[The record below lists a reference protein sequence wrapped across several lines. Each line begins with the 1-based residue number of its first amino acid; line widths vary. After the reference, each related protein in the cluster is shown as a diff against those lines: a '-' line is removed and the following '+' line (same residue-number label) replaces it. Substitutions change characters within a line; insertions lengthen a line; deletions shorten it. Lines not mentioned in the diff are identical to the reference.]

1 MMKHLLTK
9 KRLLPFLTLLLAN
22 SQGWSQNFSG
32 FNTGNYAGVTGV
44 SLQPASIADSRY
56 KFDINLIST
65 DVFFSNNYVLMD
77 KDALLRFNKN
87 AFKNFNTFKEK
98 YLTESPSGYGN
109 LYFANVSNR
118 TQLPLSF
125 MASIGKKS
133 AIALN
138 MQSRTMMQVNN
149 VNGNIASLAYNNFFK
164 PEYAGLRL
172 DASNI
177 KVQGINWAEAGLTYA
192 QVLFDNK
199 KHFLKGG
206 ITAKYLGGL
215 SSFYLN
221 TNSLTGGVNADS
233 SIFFEAKGVEYKH
246 NNDVDFSNLLDGAF
260 DPDAKS
266 VGFDIGL
273 EYEFRGNAADRQ
285 KISKYKNQ
293 DIDNIDRRDEN
304 KYFIKI
310 GVSLNDI
317 GVLNFNRAPSSQN
330 FRGNVMDWR
339 VRDEHFNN
347 IVEVNQAINSRTEA
361 LPSRSRYKINLPT
374 AFSAQ
379 LDIRFLRDIYVNFV
393 AYRPVQLDKSSD
405 AYHFT
410 NYGYYTITPRWET
423 RFFGIY
429 LPYTIADDNNFNLG
443 NQLGAALRVGPV
455 FFGSSNL
462 GTVLIKDQLQA
473 ANLYAGL
480 KVGIPYGRNKKTGKE
495 FSLKNLFNSGKYTET
510 ATLMADSTYSDSSY
524 IARKKQPK
532 NQLLVDYQ
540 NGKIYSGA
548 NETGN
553 VIVINNNNY
562 YYNNVNTPGNSLKLD
577 SNIVTINRE
586 RIIIDSLKIDSTIKQ
601 NEKLQLRIEDTLSAK
616 QKELDSLIN
625 NLQKLRAEML
635 NSNVKDTV
643 VKIIRVDSSKQVVDT
658 LKPAAKKPADVK
670 KEDKKTKKEE
680 PKKYEPVI
688 ERIDADSLKNA
699 NKNDAAAIKKKDES
713 INKLVQDSIALNK
726 EIQTLEANAKEQY
739 RQQMLDIQN
748 TKTKDSIELAKKLT
762 QLESENQEKLN
773 AAYLQARTTYAKDS
787 AALAKELDNVRLK
800 NQQEFKTRIETERKK
815 YLADSLKY
823 ETDLAKLRT
832 QNEALL
838 TRSYTYNQPVQT
850 YTTAPSQAEM
860 TNAINRQNSD
870 YTRLLNDYN
879 SKVNSLTSEIRT
891 LQTRMNDVKASNQAL
906 ARNYNSQPYSDA
918 FARNNYNN
926 TPITIPVPV
935 PSNNNRDVF
944 AVVPDTRYQRD
955 TVYIKDT
962 VYLNSPLSASQT
974 GKVTVQAPKTDTVF
988 IEKKV
993 PQTLDISKVPPALVL
1008 FDVGKSNIGK
1018 IYQTRLNEFARL
1030 LKANNTWVANIKG
1043 FTDRTGSVAINE
1055 ALSKKRA
1062 EAVKTYFIN
1071 KAIAAGRINIEAL
1084 GPVESNGTKANAQ
1097 DRRVEVHLMDR

>member
-1 MMKHLLTK
+1 MKHLLK
-9 KRLLPFLTLLLAN
+9 KRNLLSFLTLFLTS
-22 SQGWSQNFSG
+22 SQGWAQNFSG

-87 AFKNFNTFKEK
+87 AFKNFDTFKEK
-98 YLTESPSGYGN
+98 YLTESPSGFGN
-109 LYFANVSNR
+109 RYFANVSNR

-138 MQSRTMMQVNN
+138 MQSRTMMQINN
-149 VNGNIASLAYNNFFK
+149 VNGNLASLAYNNFFK
-164 PEYAGLRL
+164 PEYAGVTL

-206 ITAKYLGGL
+206 ITAKYIGGL

-233 SIFFEAKGVEYKH
+233 SIFFNAAGVEYKH
-246 NNDVDFSNLLDGAF
+246 SNDADFSNLTDGVF
-260 DPDAKS
+260 NPDAKS

-293 DIDNIDRRDEN
+293 DLDNIDRRDEN
-304 KYFIKI
+304 KYFIKV

-347 IVEVNQAINSRTEA
+347 IVEVNQAINSRTQA

-379 LDIRFLRDIYVNFV
+379 VDIRFLRDIYVNFV
-393 AYRPVQLDKSSD
+393 AYRPVQLDKGSD
-405 AYHFT
+405 AYNFT

-423 RFFGIY
+423 KFFGIY
-429 LPYTIADDNNFNLG
+429 LPYTIADENSFNLG

-495 FSLKNLFNSGKYTET
+495 FSLKNLFNTGRYTET
-510 ATLMADSTYSDSSY
+510 ATIIADSSRIDSNY
-524 IARKKQPK
+524 IARKKQNR
-532 NQLLVDYQ
+532 NQLLVDYK

-548 NETGN
+548 NENGN

-562 YYNNVNTPGNSLKLD
+562 YYNNVNTPVNNLRMD
-577 SNIVTINRE
+577 SNVVTIDTQRF
-586 RIIIDSLKIDSTIKQ
+586 ISDSLKIDSTIKQ
-601 NEKLQLRIEDTLSAK
+601 NEILQTKIEDSLSAK

-625 NLQKLRAEML
+625 NLQQLRAEML
-635 NSNVKDTV
+635 NSSMKAKDST
-643 VKIIRVDSSKQVVDT
+643 VKIIKADSTKQIADT

-670 KEDKKTKKEE
+670 KDDKKTKQEE
-680 PKKYEPVI
+680 PKKYQPVI
-688 ERIDADSLKNA
+688 ERIDADSLKNV
-699 NKNDAAAIKKKDES
+699 NKNDAAALKKKDES
-713 INKLVQDSIALNK
+713 INKLIEDSIALSK
-726 EIQTLEANAKEQY
+726 EVQTLQANAKEKY
-739 RQQMLDIQN
+739 SQQIISIQN
-748 TKTKDSIELAKKLT
+748 TRMNDSIELAKKLT
-762 QLESENQEKLN
+762 QLESENQQKLN
-773 AAYLQARTTYAKDS
+773 AEIEQINATYAKDS
-787 AALAKELDNVRLK
+787 AALSKELDNTKLK
-800 NQQEFKTRIETERKK
+800 NQQAYKNRIDAERKK
-815 YLADSLKY
+815 YITDSLRY
-823 ETDLAKLRT
+823 ESDLARLRA
-832 QNEALL
+832 QNDALI
-838 TRSYTYNQPVQT
+838 TKSYTYNQSVQS
-850 YTTAPSQAEM
+850 YTTAPQNQTEIA
-860 TNAINRQNSD
+860 NAINRQKND

-879 SKVNSLTSEIRT
+879 SRVNSLTSEIRT
-891 LQTRMNDVKASNQAL
+891 LQNRMNDVKTSNQNL
-906 ARNYNSQPYSDA
+906 ARNYNSQLYSDA
-918 FARNNYNN
+918 FTSGNS

-935 PSNNNRDVF
+935 RNNNNRDVF
-944 AVVPDTRYQRD
+944 AVIPDTRYVKD
-955 TVYIKDT
+955 TIYIKDT
-962 VYLNSPLSASQT
+962 VYINKPLSSLQT
-974 GKVTVQAPKTDTVF
+974 GKVTVQVPANDTVF
-988 IEKKV
+988 VEKKV
-993 PQTLDISKVPPALVL
+993 QQQIDINSIPPALVL
-1008 FDVGKSNIGK
+1008 FDVGKSNVGK
-1018 IYQTRLNEFARL
+1018 IYQSRLNEFARL
-1030 LKANNTWVANIKG
+1030 LKTNNTWMVNIKG
-1043 FTDRTGSVAINE
+1043 FTDRTGSTAINE

-1062 EAVKTYFIN
+1062 QAVKTYLIN
-1071 KAIAAGRINIEAL
+1071 KAVAANRINIEAL
-1084 GPVESNGTKANAQ
+1084 GAIESTGAKANAQ
-1097 DRRVEVHLMDR
+1097 DRRVEVHLMER